1 MIKEIIKKIFISFG
15 IKISKND
22 PGVEILNTNDYISFA
37 KKDKDYRLYKEGL
50 RKSENTKSDNIQKK
64 IRFNYI
70 IQLTQYILKKKK
82 IYNFAECGC
91 WKGHSSFIIAK
102 LISKSK
108 KKIQFDIFDS
118 FEGLSNVTKFDREL
132 NRMDSKEKKYI
143 KNQFSSDENFIKN
156 NVLKKFPF
164 CKTYKGWIPSRFNEV
179 KNQKF
184 SFVHID
190 VDLYEPTLESL
201 KFFFPRLV
209 KGGVII
215 CDDYN
220 SKIFDGAK
228 KAWDKYFKNK
238 KLSNFIKNPIGGCFL
253 IK

>member
-1 MIKEIIKKIFISFG
+1 
-15 IKISKND
+15 
-22 PGVEILNTNDYISFA
+22 
-37 KKDKDYRLYKEGL
+37 
-50 RKSENTKSDNIQKK
+50 
-64 IRFNYI
+64 
-70 IQLTQYILKKKK
+70 
-82 IYNFAECGC
+82 
-91 WKGHSSFIIAK
+91 
-102 LISKSK
+102 
-108 KKIQFDIFDS
+108 
-118 FEGLSNVTKFDREL
+118 
-132 NRMDSKEKKYI
+132 MDSKEKKYI

-156 NVLKKFPF
+156 NVLKKYPF

-238 KLSNFIKNPIGGCFL
+238 NLSNFIKNPIGGCFL

>member
-1 MIKEIIKKIFISFG
+1 MIKKIIKKIFFSFG
-15 IKISKND
+15 LKISKNNHSI
-22 PGVEILNTNDYISFA
+22 EILNTNDYISFT
-37 KKDKDYRLYKEGL
+37 KEDKNYRLYKEGL
-50 RKSENTKSDNIQKK
+50 RKSKNEKSDNIQKK

-70 IQLTQYILKKKK
+70 IQLAQHILKKKK

-102 LISKSK
+102 LISRSK
-108 KKIQFDIFDS
+108 KKIKFNIFDS
-118 FEGLSNVTKFDREL
+118 FEGLSSVTKFDKEL
-132 NRMDSKEKKYI
+132 NKLDSKEKKYI
-143 KNQFSSDENFIKN
+143 KNQFSSEENFIKN
-156 NVLKKFPF
+156 NVLKEYPF
-164 CKTYKGWIPSRFNEV
+164 CKIYKGWIPYRFNEV

-190 VDLYEPTLESL
+190 VDLYKPTLESL

-209 KGGVII
+209 KGGIII

-228 KAWDKYFKNK
+228 KAWDKYFKYK
-238 KLSNFIKNPIGGCFL
+238 EFSYFIQNPIGGCFL

>member
-15 IKISKND
+15 IKISKNN

-108 KKIQFDIFDS
+108 KKIQFNIFDS
-118 FEGLSNVTKFDREL
+118 F
-132 NRMDSKEKKYI
+132 
-143 KNQFSSDENFIKN
+143 
-156 NVLKKFPF
+156 
-164 CKTYKGWIPSRFNEV
+164 KGTFKCN
-179 KNQKF
+179 
-184 SFVHID
+184 
-190 VDLYEPTLESL
+190 
-201 KFFFPRLV
+201 
-209 KGGVII
+209 
-215 CDDYN
+215 
-220 SKIFDGAK
+220 KIG
-228 KAWDKYFKNK
+228 
-238 KLSNFIKNPIGGCFL
+238 
-253 IK
+253 